1 MYFIV
6 NRARHYIFSK
16 GEGFVDHAG
25 YMREALA
32 EAEKAYALGE
42 VPVGAVVVLDGVI
55 TGRGHNLREI
65 LKDSSAHAELLAL
78 REAAAQ
84 QGDWRLNNAVLYST
98 LEPCPMCA
106 GALVQFRVKTLV
118 YGAADPK
125 AGAID
130 SVIDVVRQPRF
141 NHQVEVV
148 AGVLE
153 EECRSILQK
162 FFRELRVKK

>member
-1 MYFIV
+1 M
-6 NRARHYIFSK
+6 
-16 GEGFVDHAG
+16 DHAG
-25 YMREALA
+25 FMREALA

-42 VPVGAVVVLDGVI
+42 VPVGAVVVLDGEI
-55 TGRGHNLREI
+55 IGRGHNLREI

-78 REAAAQ
+78 RAAASRL
-84 QGDWRLNNAVLYST
+84 GDWRLNGAVLYST

-125 AGAID
+125 AGAVD
-130 SVIDVVRQPRF
+130 SVLDVVRQPRF

-153 EECRSILQK
+153 KECRTIMQR
-162 FFRELRVKK
+162 FFRALRQKKTTGEMAEPVEGARLEIE

>member
-1 MYFIV
+1 M
-6 NRARHYIFSK
+6 
-16 GEGFVDHAG
+16 DHAG
-25 YMREALA
+25 YMREALV

-42 VPVGAVVVLDGVI
+42 VPVGAVVVLDGKI
-55 TGRGHNLREI
+55 IGRGHNLREI

-78 REAAAQ
+78 REAARHLE
-84 QGDWRLNNAVLYST
+84 DWRLNGTVLYST

-106 GALVQFRVKTLV
+106 GALVQFRVTTLV

-141 NHQVEVV
+141 NHRVEVV
-148 AGVLE
+148 PSVLE
-153 EECRSILQK
+153 EDCRRILQK
-162 FFRELRVKK
+162 FFRELREKKSAGEMAELVEGARLEIE